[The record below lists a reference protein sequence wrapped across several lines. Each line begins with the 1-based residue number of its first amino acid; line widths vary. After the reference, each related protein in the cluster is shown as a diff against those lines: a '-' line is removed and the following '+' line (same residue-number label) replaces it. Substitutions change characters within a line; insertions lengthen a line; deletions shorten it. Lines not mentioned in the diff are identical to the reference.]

1 MRTIRLQIAA
11 TKTHCQSEDLS
22 ECCEG
27 VRRET
32 CTYFGKQIWHDDE
45 YKRLPEC
52 ISAEK
57 EAGK

>member
-1 MRTIRLQIAA
+1 MRTIRLQIVA
-11 TKTHCQSEDLS
+11 TETRCQSEDFS
-22 ECCEG
+22 EYCEG

-32 CTYFGKQIWHDDE
+32 CAYFGKQIWHLDG

-52 ISAEK
+52 IAAEK